1 MKIDINGGHS
11 ALEKYRRG
19 FKPVGSLDECHEGI
33 NNFRIYE
40 LIREG
45 LEEYEDVTVTTS
57 RPSMNDNPTLAARAR
72 SGAGADLQIQLHS
85 NAGGGH
91 GPEVILRPDATDDIV
106 EIAKEIRQAIR
117 GLSGLPFRPLKF
129 PISDGKGGIIWKTER
144 GPGVSY
150 YGELRHSP
158 IRDTMLLEMAFHDN
172 PNEARILRTKRQ
184 ELANAIVQ
192 AIATHYRLE
201 KKKALQDPKNG
212 PYVNDKGERL
222 WFRVLAGSY
231 RTRAEAEAVIKD
243 LEAKGYTDAWL
254 MAVFVKEK

>member
-1 MKIDINGGHS
+1 MIININAGHS
-11 ALEKYRRG
+11 DLEKYRRG
-19 FKPVGSLDECHEGI
+19 FQPVGSLDECHEGI

-40 LIREG
+40 LIRKA
-45 LEEYEDVTVTTS
+45 LEEYEGVTVTTS
-57 RPSMNDNPTLAARAR
+57 RPKIGDNPTLAARGL

-85 NAGGGH
+85 NAGGGN
-91 GPEVILRPDATDDIV
+91 GPEVILRPDATDNVV
-106 EIAKEIRQAIR
+106 ELAKAIR
-117 GLSGLPFRPLKF
+117 LAIREVAGLPFRSLKF
-129 PISDGKGGIIWKTER
+129 PVSDGKGGIIWKTER

-158 IRDTMLLEMAFHDN
+158 IKDTMLLEMAFHDN
-172 PNEARILRTKRQ
+172 PNEARVLRTKRQ

-192 AIATHYRLE
+192 AIATHYKLE

-231 RTRAEAEAVIKD
+231 RTRAEAEAAIKD
-243 LEAKGYTDAWL
+243 LESKGYKDSWL
-254 MAVFVKEK
+254 MAAYVKEK

>member
-1 MKIDINGGHS
+1 MIININAGHS
-11 ALEKYRRG
+11 DLEKYRRG
-19 FKPVGSLDECHEGI
+19 FQPVGSLDECHEGI

-40 LIREG
+40 LVRKG
-45 LEEYEDVTVTTS
+45 LEEYEGVKVTTS
-57 RPSMNDNPTLAARAR
+57 RPKIGDNPTLAARGL

-85 NAGGGH
+85 NAGGGR
-91 GPEVILRPDATDDIV
+91 GPEVILRPDATDNIV
-106 EIAKEIRQAIR
+106 ALAKEIRETIR
-117 GLSGLPFRPLKF
+117 ALAELPHRPLKF

-150 YGELRHSP
+150 YGELMYSP
-158 IRDTMLLEMAFHDN
+158 IKDTMLVEMAFHDN
-172 PNEARILRTKRQ
+172 PTEARILRTKRQ

-192 AIATHYRLE
+192 AIATHYKLE

-231 RTRAEAEAVIKD
+231 RTRAEAEAAIKD
-243 LEAKGYTDAWL
+243 LESKGYKDSWL
-254 MAVFVKEK
+254 MAAYVKEK